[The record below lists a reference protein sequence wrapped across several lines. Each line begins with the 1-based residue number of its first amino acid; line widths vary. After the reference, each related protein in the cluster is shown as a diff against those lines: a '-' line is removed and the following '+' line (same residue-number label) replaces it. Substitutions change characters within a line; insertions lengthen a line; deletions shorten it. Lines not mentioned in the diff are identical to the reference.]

1 MAGEQLS
8 RFLGT
13 GAALPAALRAVARD
27 ISVGGFREALREAAS
42 DVEAGTTLS
51 DALAKRPDQFPPLF
65 RFIVEAGTAAGRLGP
80 ALLLVSEYYGTTA
93 RLRHRF
99 IENAIYPAIL
109 VLAMVALSLEA
120 AFMVV
125 PRFQRLYSDFGTT
138 LPLPTRLAFYAIR
151 YAGEWL
157 PWAGGAA
164 VACLL
169 VLLAFTR
176 VKPLRYVMD
185 RALFLVPV
193 IGGLLRSFVVAKLA
207 GGIALL
213 VESGV
218 PAPRA
223 LRLMADVEPN
233 LWVRRAMNAFADR
246 TEQGTSVAEAFARG
260 PAGLLPSTFQWVIA
274 SAQDSNSL
282 ARGAK
287 RLSTLYGE
295 MAKRRFMAIET
306 LIGPVIVVVLGVLTL
321 FVAGMLLLP
330 LLDALHMLT

>member
-27 ISVGGFREALREAAS
+27 IGAGGFQEALREAAS
-42 DVEAGTTLS
+42 DVESGMALP

-80 ALLLVSEYYGTTA
+80 ALLLVSDYYGTTA

-109 VLAMVALSLEA
+109 VFAMVALSLEA

-125 PRFQRLYSDFGTT
+125 PRFQRLYLDFDAT
-138 LPLPTRLAFYAIR
+138 LPLPTRVAFHAICN
-151 YAGEWL
+151 AGEWL
-157 PWAGGAA
+157 PWAGGG
-164 VACLL
+164 VVVCLL
-169 VLLAFTR
+169 ALLALVR
-176 VKPLRYVMD
+176 VRPLRYAMD
-185 RALFLVPV
+185 RGLFMVPV
-193 IGGLLRSFVVAKLA
+193 IGGLFRSFVVAKLA

-223 LRLMADVEPN
+223 LRLMADMEPN
-233 LWVRRAMNAFADR
+233 LWVRRAMGVFADR
-246 TEQGTSVAEAFARG
+246 TEQGASIADAFARG
-260 PAGLLPSTFQWVIA
+260 PAGLLPSTFLWVIA

-287 RLSTLYGE
+287 RLSTLYAE

-306 LIGPVIVVVLGVLTL
+306 LLGPVIVVMLGVLTL

-330 LLDALHMLT
+330 LLEALHMLT